1 MGNDRSEGLPYHRR
15 ALRQGLFRHSRSH
28 PTGNELTVDPV
39 ADEPVGRVVQRL
51 IAELAY
57 RVFDPMDF
65 ETQHIR
71 AKPRGFMR
79 VVHLPSGK
87 YRDSDG
93 EKNAKDLQ
101 DELLNELAEEH
112 ALEKE

>member
-1 MGNDRSEGLPYHRR
+1 MIALKDFQINVGQSEKGVFVRVV
-15 ALRQGLFRHSRSH
+15 HS
-28 PTGNELTVDPV
+28 PTGNELMVNPLT
-39 ADEPVGRVVQRL
+39 DEPAGRVVQRL

-57 RVFDPMDF
+57 RVFDPKDF
-65 ETQHIR
+65 VTQLIR
-71 AKPRGFMR
+71 AKPKGFTR

-93 EKNAKDLQ
+93 TKTVKALQ

-112 ALEKE
+112 A